1 MTAHSTASG
10 SSPLGTIEAS
20 LSSLNRPVFDVNV
33 NLPPELSSL
42 EYKAVKWTEARV
54 KRGALQLR
62 VNFFRSDNTMLKVK
76 ANTVLAEQIQEAVA
90 QIAKKLNLD
99 CQEPLLY
106 EILSK
111 REDLITLE
119 ETDEEKNA
127 HEILF
132 KETLFKAVDQ
142 LLQMKVEEGKH
153 LQKDIEAR
161 LESISQSLDHIS
173 SYSKDVV
180 SVQKENLTEKIREVS
195 EAVRD
200 NEERILREIVIFA
213 QKMDINEEIVRSK
226 SHIQKM
232 RQLIQSDAV
241 LKGKTLEFLT
251 QELFREAN
259 TIASKTPLFSVTHEV
274 VNIKT
279 EIERIKEQVRNVE

>member
-10 SSPLGTIEAS
+10 SSPLGTIEVS

-132 KETLFKAVDQ
+132 KETL
-142 LLQMKVEEGKH
+142 L
-153 LQKDIEAR
+153 
-161 LESISQSLDHIS
+161 
-173 SYSKDVV
+173 
-180 SVQKENLTEKIREVS
+180 
-195 EAVRD
+195 
-200 NEERILREIVIFA
+200 
-213 QKMDINEEIVRSK
+213 
-226 SHIQKM
+226 
-232 RQLIQSDAV
+232 
-241 LKGKTLEFLT
+241 
-251 QELFREAN
+251 
-259 TIASKTPLFSVTHEV
+259 
-274 VNIKT
+274 
-279 EIERIKEQVRNVE
+279 